1 MYSLTPVFLSFI
13 IQTYQTNVIRRLLWQ
28 EEKILEVSQRLFL
41 EKGYDNTTIQDIVD
55 ELGGLTKGA
64 IYHHFK
70 SKEEIMDALSEKM
83 FTSNNPFEEVKKR
96 KDLNALEKMR
106 LAIKLNQADEKQVEL
121 TRQAIPLL
129 KNPRILASM
138 LESNRKFLC
147 PYWQE
152 LIEEG
157 QKDGSIQT
165 QYPEELSEFLV
176 LMDLW
181 MLPSVFPAD
190 DEGIHNRHKFIFQLL
205 EKIGLPLYDQEIGD
219 LLESLPYFSQD
230 QTD

>member
-1 MYSLTPVFLSFI
+1 MARNKYPEVTV
-13 IQTYQTNVIRRLLWQ
+13 
-28 EEKILEVSQRLFL
+28 EKILEVSQRLFL

-190 DEGIHNRHKFIFQLL
+190 DEEIHNRHKFIFQLL